1 VQELFAFRLVR
12 YWELCKPAVERA
24 REEDRSPDLWV
35 NFEDLANRM
44 IALAKVDGGIEAEGF
59 TKTQLRRFVEEEA
72 VAGFEDS
79 KEA

>member
-1 VQELFAFRLVR
+1 
-12 YWELCKPAVERA
+12 
-24 REEDRSPDLWV
+24 V

-44 IALAKVDGGIEAEGF
+44 IALAKEDGGIEAEGF